1 MIRRIMEFFT
11 YFKRPKTFPVKAYVP
26 LSEEERKRFQEILA
40 DPVFVRVIDNAYCKI
55 PSVNAPGTG
64 APATREPC
72 IAAGNNRLH
81 QIQGWYMF
89 EAAIFSQAE
98 QPILRNREQVKEN
111 YPDAGN
117 TIVGD

>member
-11 YFKRPKTFPVKAYVP
+11 YFKRPRVFPVRVFTP
-26 LSEEERKRFQEILA
+26 LSEEERKRFREILA
-40 DPVFVRVIDNAYCKI
+40 DPVFNRVIDNAYSKM

-64 APATREPC
+64 SPTNREPC
-72 IAAGNNRLH
+72 ATAGNNRLH
-81 QIQGWYMF
+81 QLQGWYML

-117 TIVGD
+117 TIDDS